1 MWINRLIRR
10 DAMAPTRIEPGAA
23 ETECGLREDMR
34 LAREAVDDPLRAC
47 EDDAEDRIDEDLRG
61 SNAIFGLIGGA
72 LASEN
77 GESRRERDE
86 AGNGADDL
94 IETLHEQYRRVLVD
108 PQASLTEGWGAPPAF
123 SAGLYPASHYES
135 SVGAQAPHSGS
146 IEALLSGAR
155 FMEDVFGP
163 LAAAHEADLAV
174 PEPVPEILGLF
185 APQEYLAAAARRARA
200 LPPALARREHHT
212 LGLDSPLPAS
222 HSLTHEDAR

>member
-1 MWINRLIRR
+1 
-10 DAMAPTRIEPGAA
+10 MAPTRIEPGAA
-23 ETECGLREDMR
+23 ETECGLREEMR
-34 LAREAVDDPLRAC
+34 FAREAVDDPLRAC
-47 EDDAEDRIDEDLRG
+47 EDDAGHGIDEDLRG
-61 SNAIFGLIGGA
+61 SNAIFGLIGGV
-72 LASEN
+72 LGSEN
-77 GESRRERDE
+77 DETRRERGE
-86 AGNGADDL
+86 ADHGVDDL